1 MSIYFKLVG
10 KVDENFTMFHYKK
23 CSEADIDL
31 VYEAF
36 RDGFSDYIIKM
47 EVSKE
52 DFIKRFF
59 GPEGNKLEHSYIALD
74 ENKPIGVILG
84 GIKEYE
90 SIKTMR
96 CGTLAVHPDYRGG
109 GVSHKLFEFHKE
121 EAIKNGCQQLFLEV
135 IVGNDRAIQFYTKLG
150 YEKVYDLSYYNLR
163 DTSILT
169 SKSVQNI
176 EIKQIKFGE
185 FQNDIQKWLNFHI
198 NWQNDI
204 DYIERTENNTY
215 YGAYINDDL
224 KGCICVSDNGK
235 INLLFVDKKY
245 RRIRVATSL
254 LQTVSKELQL
264 SSLSIGFPNNGL
276 LEGFVKK
283 CGFEKSSLAQ
293 YEMYYTL

>member
-1 MSIYFKLVG
+1 MSLYFKLVG
-10 KVDENFTMFHYKK
+10 KVDESLTMIHYKK
-23 CSEADIDL
+23 CSEVNIDFI
-31 VYEAF
+31 YEAF

-59 GPEGNKLEHSYIALD
+59 GPEGNKLEHSHLALD

-84 GIKEYE
+84 GIKDYE

-96 CGTLAVHPDYRGG
+96 CGTLAIHPSFRGT
-109 GVSHKLFEFHKE
+109 GVSHTLFELHKE

-135 IVGNDRAIQFYTKLG
+135 IVGNDRAIQFYKKLG
-150 YEKVYDLSYYNLR
+150 YEKVYNLSYYNLK
-163 DTSILT
+163 DLSNLT
-169 SKSVQNI
+169 SKSLPNI
-176 EIKQIKFGE
+176 EIKQIKFAE
-185 FQNDIQKWLNFHI
+185 FQNGIQKWLNFHI

-215 YGAYINDDL
+215 YGAYINNDL
-224 KGCICVSDNGK
+224 KGCICISDNGK
-235 INLLFVDKKY
+235 ISFLFVDKEY
-245 RRIRVATSL
+245 RGVGMATSL
-254 LQTVSKELQL
+254 LQTVNKELQL
-264 SSLSIGFPNNGL
+264 ASLSIGFPNNGL